1 MRIVAD
7 IKDLHAYY
15 ITEAYG
21 VRRTVRAVDGISIGI
36 RENEIYGIA
45 GESGC
50 GKSTLLKVLL
60 GMVAPPLT
68 VVQGSVTYNFEGE
81 RIDMTSLSVAE
92 LRAMRWRELS
102 YIPQG
107 SMHVLNPVRRIRD
120 TFRDFIGAHVRAP
133 RREIDARVR
142 AYLADLGLPEKVL
155 GSYPHQL
162 SGGMRQRVTI
172 ALATILSPRLIV
184 ADEPTTALDV
194 VVQRGV
200 IQLLQE
206 IRDRERNTMVV
217 VTHDMGVHANLTD
230 RVAVLYAG
238 QLMEEADTRTIFAQ
252 PRHPY
257 TQHLIRSLPKIDDR
271 SEKLSIPGRP
281 PALDNP
287 PGGCRFHPRCPYAME
302 VCKTQV
308 PAMEQV
314 GPNHRVACWLVT
326 EERAGSFAASLTT
339 GAQSAQSRVGQG
351 QTVPDSASAP
361 LRSNRPAGEG
371 VAP

>member
-1 MRIVAD
+1 MKTIAE
-7 IKDLHAYY
+7 IKDLRAYY

-21 VRRTVRAVDGISIGI
+21 VRRTVRAVDGVSLAI

-60 GMVAPPLT
+60 GMVTPPLT
-68 VVQGSVTYNFEGE
+68 VVGGSVTYDFGEGK
-81 RIDMTSLSVAE
+81 IDPLALTESE
-92 LRAMRWRELS
+92 LREMRWTQIS

-107 SMHVLNPVRRIRD
+107 SMHVLNPVRRIRH
-120 TFRDFIGAHVRAP
+120 TFRDFIGAHLQTSPHEVD
-133 RREIDARVR
+133 EMVSH
-142 AYLADLGLPEKVL
+142 YLHDLGLPDKVL
-155 GSYPHQL
+155 NSYPHQL

-172 ALATILSPRLIV
+172 ALATILSPKLIV

-200 IQLLQE
+200 IQLLQQ

-238 QLMEEADTRTIFAQ
+238 QLVEEADTATLFEQ

-257 TQHLIRSLPKIDDR
+257 TQHLIRSLPKIDDKAER
-271 SEKLSIPGRP
+271 VSIPGRP
-281 PALDNP
+281 PALDSP
-287 PGGCRFHPRCPYAME
+287 PGGCRFHPRCPYAMPI
-302 VCKTQV
+302 CKVEV
-308 PAMEQV
+308 PALEQV
-314 GPNHRVACWLVT
+314 GPNHRAACFLLSEQRVAAPADQP
-326 EERAGSFAASLTT
+326 RI
-339 GAQSAQSRVGQG
+339 
-351 QTVPDSASAP
+351 SAP
-361 LRSNRPAGEG
+361 AHERGLSDR
-371 VAP
+371 